1 VGYLANNSAC
11 NSPDFGMDL
20 QIFPRILPILLPAQ
34 ACARASEARN
44 VNIRSAAA
52 SFASHVHITKQG
64 TPKHQGG
71 VSKFV
76 EH

>member
-11 NSPDFGMDL
+11 NAPDFGMDL

-44 VNIRSAAA
+44 VENFFIIYLPNIRSAAA

-64 TPKHQGG
+64 TPKH
-71 VSKFV
+71 
-76 EH
+76 